1 MKFNFNDCDYHYI
14 IWDNFF
20 CKTEMIED
28 DQEGLFMFSEER
40 IFLN

>member
-14 IWDNFF
+14 IWDNFHE
-20 CKTEMIED
+20 TEMIED